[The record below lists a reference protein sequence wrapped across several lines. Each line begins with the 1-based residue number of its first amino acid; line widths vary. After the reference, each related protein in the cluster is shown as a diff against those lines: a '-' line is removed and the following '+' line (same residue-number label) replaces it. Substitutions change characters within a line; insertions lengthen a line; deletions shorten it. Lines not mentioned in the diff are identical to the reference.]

1 MALFL
6 LFYAFS
12 LNIYFMLILVHHPL
26 ASYKQLNTDQVFHGR
41 KLASHVNVSQEQK
54 TKQFKRSNNDL

>member
-1 MALFL
+1 
-6 LFYAFS
+6 
-12 LNIYFMLILVHHPL
+12 MLILVHHPL